1 MSLWRLYDQRT
12 RSFMAGFYRHW
23 LAEKQA
29 VPEAFH
35 ATQREMKVKY
45 SGAYDWAGFV
55 LVE

>member
-35 ATQREMKVKY
+35 ATQREMRVKY